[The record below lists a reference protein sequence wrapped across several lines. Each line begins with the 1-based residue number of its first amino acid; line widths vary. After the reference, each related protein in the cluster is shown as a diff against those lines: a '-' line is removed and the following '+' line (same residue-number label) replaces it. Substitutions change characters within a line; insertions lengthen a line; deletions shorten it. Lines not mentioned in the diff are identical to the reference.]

1 MPNIFVFKFI
11 KPFKKSM
18 KNSNLTF
25 IGLGL
30 FDERDI
36 SLKGLEEIKSCDTVF
51 AEFYTAKLTGT
62 NIKKIEKIIGKS
74 IEILSREETEK
85 GQKILEAAKQKNVV
99 FLSAGDPMT
108 ATTHVDLRLRAIKKG
123 INTKIIHGSS
133 IVTAVPGI
141 LGLQNY
147 KFGRTTTLAYP
158 EKNYFPT
165 SPYDV
170 IKENKKMGLH
180 SLILLDIQEDIKKYM
195 TANEGMKLLLKM
207 EEKQKEGIISKNSII
222 CIVAQAGSEK
232 PIALAGLFNNLIK
245 RDFGPPLHTL
255 VIPGKLHF
263 LEIEALKL
271 LAQLPTQQVL
281 KLQKL

>member
-170 IKENKKMGLH
+170 IKENKKIGLH